1 MAAEAREG
9 ELILLEGKL
18 SKRGSLGLEKIY
30 NLDRR
35 SRKKCKEMTLEKHLA
50 CIKPENFACSY
61 REAVRSC
68 HVSKESVSLKPNATR
83 CDLGVCL
90 LTTLRAFREVSTK

>member
-1 MAAEAREG
+1 
-9 ELILLEGKL
+9 
-18 SKRGSLGLEKIY
+18 
-30 NLDRR
+30 
-35 SRKKCKEMTLEKHLA
+35 MTLEKHLA

-61 REAVRSC
+61 CEAVGSC

-90 LTTLRAFREVSTK
+90 LATLRAFREVGTN